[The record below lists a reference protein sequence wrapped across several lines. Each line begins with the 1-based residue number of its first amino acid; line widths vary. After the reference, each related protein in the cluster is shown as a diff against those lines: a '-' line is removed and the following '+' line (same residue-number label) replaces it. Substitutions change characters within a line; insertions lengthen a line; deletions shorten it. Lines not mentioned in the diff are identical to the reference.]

1 MSMPQLIAE
10 EAIAL
15 AYYLDRDPALPL
27 SLVSLARKLKTS
39 LIASLDNFNLNMVCY
54 SKSFHHHY
62 IS

>member
-1 MSMPQLIAE
+1 MSMPQLMAE
-10 EAIAL
+10 EAVAL
-15 AYYLDRDPALPL
+15 AHYLDRDPNLPL

-39 LIASLDNFNLNMVCY
+39 LIASLDDFNLNMVCH